1 MQIEDIKIIQTT
13 RVIAAATDKLVVAKM
28 ANRTPQAITVADLL
42 KAAVN
47 ALPSADPVV
56 AGELW
61 LNAGVLSVSVGA

>member
-28 ANRTPQAITVADLL
+28 ANKTPQAITVADLL

-47 ALPSADPVV
+47 SLPSADPGV

-61 LNAGVLSVSVGA
+61 LDSGYLYVSIG

>member
-47 ALPSADPVV
+47 ALPDGDPGVP
-56 AGELW
+56 GELW
-61 LNAGVLSVSVGA
+61 LNAGYLSVSQ